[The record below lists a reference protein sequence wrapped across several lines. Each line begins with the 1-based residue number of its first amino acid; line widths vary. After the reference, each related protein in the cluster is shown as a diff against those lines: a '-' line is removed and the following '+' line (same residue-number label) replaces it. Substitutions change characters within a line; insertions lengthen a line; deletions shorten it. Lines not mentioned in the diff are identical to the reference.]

1 MLRAARFVILLST
14 MASIV
19 ACGGANDASEAAK
32 TRQETHA
39 LAPGTWLGELET
51 RHGSLPFNMEFT
63 VENGVWRAAI
73 LNGDE
78 WVEVPEVSVASGEV
92 TLAFPHYDSTIRAT
106 LGGDGTTMQGVWSK
120 ARSGASMAQVPF
132 RARAGEFPRFDPDRD
147 ASTQATSRTARDF
160 ARRLRIRFADSEDD
174 AVGVFA
180 LRDGPGE
187 TNLQGTILTTTGDYR
202 YLSGR
207 ADAGSFRLSCF
218 DGAHAFLFEA
228 TVSEDGGALEG
239 RFESGN
245 WYEVAFRAVPDE
257 HASLEDPLALTT
269 WREDADLGAIVFR
282 DLDGNPVRLTREY
295 LGEGPVLIEVMGTW
309 CPNCNDAGPFLQEI
323 AERYASRGLRVIALA
338 FELSDDFERSRRQ
351 VERYMDRHQITY
363 PVLIAGLSDKE
374 KAGAFF
380 PVLDRVRSYP
390 TTIFLDADGY
400 VHGIYTGFSG
410 PATGDAHDRLRTT
423 FERLIEE
430 MLQ

>member
-1 MLRAARFVILLST
+1 MRQTARLIALLTMLVSF
-14 MASIV
+14 V
-19 ACGGANDASEAAK
+19 ACDSAEDPSEAGQ
-32 TRQETHA
+32 TQQGA
-39 LAPGTWLGELET
+39 LAPAQGPWLAELET
-51 RHGSLPFNMEFT
+51 RHGSLPFNMEL
-63 VENGVWRAAI
+63 VVDEGVWRAAI

-78 WVEVPEVSVASGEV
+78 RVEVPAVSVASGEV

-106 LGGDGTTMQGVWSK
+106 LGADGKTMQGVWSK
-120 ARSGASMAQVPF
+120 ARSGATTAQVPF
-132 RARAGEFPRFDPDRD
+132 RARAGELPRFSPDRV
-147 ASTQATSRTARDF
+147 ASRQASSRTAPDF

-180 LRDGPGE
+180 LRDGPGS

-207 ADAGSFRLSCF
+207 AEAASFLLSCF

-245 WYEVAFRAVPDE
+245 WYEVAFRAVPDDE
-257 HASLEDPLALTT
+257 ASLDDPLALTT

-282 DLDGNPVRLTREY
+282 DLDGSPVRLTREY

-323 AERYASRGLRVIALA
+323 YERYGDRGLRVIALA

-390 TTIFLDADGY
+390 TTIFMDADGH

-410 PATGDAHDRLRTT
+410 PATGDAHDRLRAT
-423 FERLIEE
+423 FEQFIEK